1 MDPVTLMTRAWRG
14 ATVNMLAAALLSAPA
29 MAPAQPTPTH
39 ARQAQLAHWLRD
51 DCGACHGMTLR
62 GGLAPPLTRE
72 ALAGKPPESLVATV
86 LYGRPGTAMPPWHP
100 FMTQDEAQWLIER
113 LRAGDPPA
121 VMPVNA
127 APAR

>member
-1 MDPVTLMTRAWRG
+1 MDPVALISRAWRG
-14 ATVNMLAAALLSAPA
+14 ATVNVLAVALLAAPA
-29 MAPAQPTPTH
+29 TAPAQPVPTP

-62 GGLAPPLTRE
+62 GGLGPPLTRE
-72 ALAGKPPESLVATV
+72 ALAGKPRESLVATV
-86 LYGRPGTAMPPWHP
+86 LYGRPGTAMPPWQP

-113 LRAGDPPA
+113 LQAGDPPA
-121 VMPVNA
+121 VMPTNA